1 MRHIIVGGSIA
12 GLSAAKKIKEINPEN
27 EVIVISDVRE
37 KPYAKMSLPYLLSGE
52 LTMEN
57 FYLSIPSGVK
67 ILLNKKVVKID
78 PNKRSV
84 ITDSN
89 EEFSYDKLLIAS
101 GAHAYIPEIPGST
114 LPSVFSVRSVE
125 DIERIKNRIKEAK
138 EKRVILS
145 GAGLVNMEIGNA
157 LFKIGIPITYVVHS
171 NRLLSQII
179 DGEASKI
186 VEERLSKQGI
196 EIFKGENIVEI
207 EEKDGM
213 TYATLESGKV
223 LKGSCVIFGKG
234 VRANI
239 DFLKGTKIKTNR
251 GIIVNEHLE
260 TNIKDIYAA
269 GDVAESKDIVYGD
282 MRMHALW
289 PVAVEQGK
297 IAGANMAGIPLI
309 YPGDVSR
316 NILTA
321 FGMTIFTGGM
331 GKEDKF
337 DIYRK
342 FENGEYRKIILKD
355 GKLKGFIFIGEVNN
369 PGVYIHIMKNEI
381 EVERLKSSLLHGT
394 VSYSDLHLLS

>member
-12 GLSAAKKIKEINPEN
+12 GLSAAKKIKEINPED

-207 EEKDGM
+207 EEKNGM

-355 GKLKGFIFIGEVNN
+355 GKILLKNRF
-369 PGVYIHIMKNEI
+369 
-381 EVERLKSSLLHGT
+381 
-394 VSYSDLHLLS
+394 

>member
-12 GLSAAKKIKEINPEN
+12 GLSAAKKIKEINPED
-27 EVIVISDVRE
+27 EVIVISDERE

-101 GAHAYIPEIPGST
+101 GAHPHIPEIPGST
-114 LPSVFSVRSVE
+114 LPSVFSVRNLE

-138 EKRVILS
+138 EKRAILS
-145 GAGLVNMEIGNA
+145 GAGLVNMEIGDA
-157 LFKIGIPITYVVHS
+157 LFKIGIPVTYVVHS

-186 VEERLSKQGI
+186 VEKRLSKRGI
-196 EIFKGENIVEI
+196 EILKGENIEEV
-207 EEKDGM
+207 EEKNGI

-260 TNIKDIYAA
+260 TNARDIYAA
-269 GDVAESKDIVYGD
+269 GDVVESKDIVYGD

-297 IAGANMAGIPLI
+297 IAGANMAGMKLI

-316 NILTA
+316 NILTV
-321 FGMTIFTGGM
+321 FGMTIFTGGLSR
-331 GKEDKF
+331 EDKF

-381 EVERLKSSLLHGT
+381 EVERFKSSLLHGT
-394 VSYSDLHLLS
+394 VSYSDLHLLG

>member
-145 GAGLVNMEIGNA
+145 GGGLVNMEIGNA

-186 VEERLSKQGI
+186 VEERLSKLGI
-196 EIFKGENIVEI
+196 EILKGENIVEI
-207 EEKDGM
+207 EEKNGM

-381 EVERLKSSLLHGT
+381 EVERFKSSLLHGT

>member
-1 MRHIIVGGSIA
+1 
-12 GLSAAKKIKEINPEN
+12 
-27 EVIVISDVRE
+27 
-37 KPYAKMSLPYLLSGE
+37 
-52 LTMEN
+52 
-57 FYLSIPSGVK
+57 
-67 ILLNKKVVKID
+67 
-78 PNKRSV
+78 
-84 ITDSN
+84 
-89 EEFSYDKLLIAS
+89 
-101 GAHAYIPEIPGST
+101 
-114 LPSVFSVRSVE
+114 
-125 DIERIKNRIKEAK
+125 
-138 EKRVILS
+138 
-145 GAGLVNMEIGNA
+145 
-157 LFKIGIPITYVVHS
+157 
-171 NRLLSQII
+171 
-179 DGEASKI
+179 
-186 VEERLSKQGI
+186 
-196 EIFKGENIVEI
+196 
-207 EEKDGM
+207 
-213 TYATLESGKV
+213 
-223 LKGSCVIFGKG
+223 

-381 EVERLKSSLLHGT
+381 EVERFKSSLLHGT

>member
-12 GLSAAKKIKEINPEN
+12 GLSAAKKIKEINPED

-207 EEKDGM
+207 EEKNGM

-394 VSYSDLHLLS
+394 ISYSDLHLLS

>member
-207 EEKDGM
+207 EEKNGM

-342 FENGEYRKIILKD
+342 YENGEYRKIILKD

>member
-207 EEKDGM
+207 EEKNGM

-394 VSYSDLHLLS
+394 ISYSDLHLLS